1 MTTPLLL
8 FRSIEALVENIVI
21 VGSSGHA
28 KVVIDIVEQAGRYR
42 IAGLIDSF
50 RPRGE
55 ETLGYPVLGTEQ
67 DLPHLIDAHGVA
79 GLLVAIGDNHAR
91 EQVTT
96 DLAALVPGLPCVS
109 AVHPAARIGKASTI
123 GAGTVVMAG
132 AVINPCCTIG
142 SGCIVNTNASLD
154 HDGVMA
160 DFSSL
165 APGVVTGGNCRIGHG
180 AAIGLGAMLRH
191 RIAVGE
197 HSVVGAGSVVLHD
210 VEPYTVAYG
219 NPARRVRARAPG
231 DRYL

>member
-1 MTTPLLL
+1 M
-8 FRSIEALVENIVI
+8 ENIVI

-28 KVVIDIVEQAGRYR
+28 KVVIDIVEQAGQYR

-55 ETLGYPVLGTEQ
+55 ETLGYPVLGAEN
-67 DLPHLIDAHGVA
+67 DLPLLIDVHGIA
-79 GLLVAIGDNHAR
+79 GVLVAIGDNHAR
-91 EQVTT
+91 EKVTA

-132 AVINPCCTIG
+132 VVINPCCTIG
-142 SGCIVNTNASLD
+142 DGCIVNTNASLD
-154 HDGVMA
+154 HDGVMEN
-160 DFSSL
+160 FSSV
-165 APGVVTGGNCRIGHG
+165 APGVVTGGNCRIGEG

-197 HSVVGAGSVVLHD
+197 HSVVGAGAVVLRD
-210 VEPYTVAYG
+210 VEPYTIAYG
-219 NPARRVRARAPG
+219 NPARRIRDRAAG
-231 DRYL
+231 ERYL

>member
-1 MTTPLLL
+1 MLPLPI
-8 FRSIEALVENIVI
+8 RSIEAFVENIII

-50 RPRGE
+50 RTPGE
-55 ETLGYPVLGTEQ
+55 ETLGYAVLGAER
-67 DLPHLIDAHGVA
+67 DLPQMVDQYGIA

-91 EQVTT
+91 ENVTAG
-96 DLAALVPGLPCVS
+96 LAMLVPGLPRVS
-109 AVHPAARIGKASTI
+109 AVHPAACVGKASTI

-132 AVINPCCTIG
+132 AVINPSCSIG
-142 SGCIVNTNASLD
+142 EGCIVNTNVSLD

-165 APGVVTGGNCRIGHG
+165 APGVVTGGNCRIGRG
-180 AAIGLGAMLRH
+180 AAVGLGAMLRH

-197 HSVVGAGSVVLHD
+197 HSVVGAGAVVLHD

-219 NPARRVRARAPG
+219 NPARRIRARAA
-231 DRYL
+231 DERYL

>member
-1 MTTPLLL
+1 M
-8 FRSIEALVENIVI
+8 ENIVI

-55 ETLGYPVLGTEQ
+55 ETLGYAVLGAEH
-67 DLPHLIDAHGVA
+67 DLRQLIGTHGIT

-91 EQVTT
+91 ETVTAG
-96 DLAALVPGLPCVS
+96 LAAIAPGLPCVS

-123 GAGTVVMAG
+123 GAGSVVMAG

-142 SGCIVNTNASLD
+142 EGCIVNTNASLD
-154 HDGVMA
+154 HDGVMEG
-160 DFSSL
+160 FSSL

-180 AAIGLGAMLRH
+180 AAVGLGAMLRH

-197 HSVVGAGSVVLHD
+197 YSVVGAGAVVLRD
-210 VEPYTVAYG
+210 VAPYSVAYG
-219 NPARRVRARAPG
+219 NPARRIRDRAAG
-231 DRYL
+231 ERYL

>member
-1 MTTPLLL
+1 M
-8 FRSIEALVENIVI
+8 ENIII

-50 RPRGE
+50 RTPGE
-55 ETLGYPVLGTEQ
+55 QTLGYAVLGAER
-67 DLPHLIDAHGVA
+67 DLPQLVDRHGIV

-91 EQVTT
+91 EAVTAG
-96 DLAALVPGLPCVS
+96 LAALVPGLPRVS
-109 AVHPAARIGKASTI
+109 AVHPAACVGKASTI

-132 AVINPCCTIG
+132 AVINPSCSIG
-142 SGCIVNTNASLD
+142 EGCIVNTNASLD

-165 APGVVTGGNCRIGHG
+165 APGVVTGGNCRIGRG

-197 HSVVGAGSVVLHD
+197 HSVVGAGAVVLHD

-219 NPARRVRARAPG
+219 NPARRIRARAA
-231 DRYL
+231 DERYL

>member
-1 MTTPLLL
+1 MLPLPI
-8 FRSIEALVENIVI
+8 RSIEAFVENIII

-50 RPRGE
+50 RTPGE
-55 ETLGYPVLGTEQ
+55 ETLGYAVLGAER
-67 DLPHLIDAHGVA
+67 DLPQMVDQYGIA

-91 EQVTT
+91 ENVTAG
-96 DLAALVPGLPCVS
+96 LAMLVPGLPRVS
-109 AVHPAARIGKASTI
+109 AVHPAACVGKASTI

-132 AVINPCCTIG
+132 AVINPSCSIG
-142 SGCIVNTNASLD
+142 EGCIVNTNVSLD

-165 APGVVTGGNCRIGHG
+165 APGVVTGGNCRIGRG

-197 HSVVGAGSVVLHD
+197 HSVVGAGAVVLHD

-219 NPARRVRARAPG
+219 NPARRIRARAA
-231 DRYL
+231 DERYL

>member
-1 MTTPLLL
+1 M
-8 FRSIEALVENIVI
+8 ENIII

-50 RPRGE
+50 RTPGE
-55 ETLGYPVLGTEQ
+55 ETLGYAVLGAER
-67 DLPHLIDAHGVA
+67 DLPQMVDQYGIA

-91 EQVTT
+91 ENVTAG
-96 DLAALVPGLPCVS
+96 LAMLVPGLPRVS
-109 AVHPAARIGKASTI
+109 AVHPAACVGKASTI

-132 AVINPCCTIG
+132 AVINPSCSIG
-142 SGCIVNTNASLD
+142 EGCIVNTNVSLD

-165 APGVVTGGNCRIGHG
+165 APGVVTGGNCRIGR
-180 AAIGLGAMLRH
+180 GAMLRH

-197 HSVVGAGSVVLHD
+197 HSVVGAGAVVLHD

-219 NPARRVRARAPG
+219 NPARRIRARAA
-231 DRYL
+231 DERYL

>member
-1 MTTPLLL
+1 M
-8 FRSIEALVENIVI
+8 ENIVI

-28 KVVIDIVEQAGRYR
+28 KVVIDIVEQAGQYR
-42 IAGLIDSF
+42 IAGLIDAF
-50 RPRGE
+50 RPRSE
-55 ETLGYPVLGTEQ
+55 ETLGYPVLGTER
-67 DLPHLIDAHGVA
+67 DLPDLIAVHGIA

-91 EQVTT
+91 ANVTA

-132 AVINPCCTIG
+132 VVINPCCAIG
-142 SGCIVNTNASLD
+142 DGCIVNTNASLD
-154 HDGVMA
+154 HDGVME

-165 APGVVTGGNCRIGHG
+165 APGVVTGGNCRIGRG

-191 RIAVGE
+191 RIEVGE
-197 HSVVGAGSVVLHD
+197 HSVVGAGAVVLRD

-219 NPARRVRARAPG
+219 NPARRIRARAAG
-231 DRYL
+231 ERYL

>member
-1 MTTPLLL
+1 MPLPI
-8 FRSIEALVENIVI
+8 RSIEAFVENIII

-50 RPRGE
+50 RTPGE
-55 ETLGYPVLGTEQ
+55 ETLGYAVLGAER
-67 DLPHLIDAHGVA
+67 DLPQMVDQYGIA

-91 EQVTT
+91 ENVTAG
-96 DLAALVPGLPCVS
+96 LAMLVPGLPRVS
-109 AVHPAARIGKASTI
+109 AVHPAACVGKASTI

-132 AVINPCCTIG
+132 AVINPSCSIG
-142 SGCIVNTNASLD
+142 EGCIVNTNVSLD

-165 APGVVTGGNCRIGHG
+165 APGVVTGGNCRIGRG

-197 HSVVGAGSVVLHD
+197 HSVVGAGAVVLHD

-219 NPARRVRARAPG
+219 NPARRIRARAA
-231 DRYL
+231 DERYL

>member
-1 MTTPLLL
+1 MLSLPI
-8 FRSIEALVENIVI
+8 RSIEAFVENIII

-50 RPRGE
+50 RTPGE
-55 ETLGYPVLGTEQ
+55 ETLGYAVLGAER
-67 DLPHLIDAHGVA
+67 DLPQMVDQYGIA

-91 EQVTT
+91 ENVTAG
-96 DLAALVPGLPCVS
+96 LAMLVPGLPRVS
-109 AVHPAARIGKASTI
+109 AVHPAACVGKASTI

-132 AVINPCCTIG
+132 AVINPSCSIG
-142 SGCIVNTNASLD
+142 EGCIVNTNVSLD

-165 APGVVTGGNCRIGHG
+165 APGVVTGGNCRIGRG

-197 HSVVGAGSVVLHD
+197 HSVVGAGAVVLHD

-219 NPARRVRARAPG
+219 NPARRIRARAA
-231 DRYL
+231 DERYL

>member
-1 MTTPLLL
+1 M
-8 FRSIEALVENIVI
+8 ENIVI

-55 ETLGYPVLGTEQ
+55 ETLGYAVLGAER
-67 DLPHLIDAHGVA
+67 DLPDLVGAHGIA

-91 EQVTT
+91 ENVTAA
-96 DLAALVPGLPCVS
+96 LATLVPGLPCVS

-132 AVINPCCTIG
+132 AVINPCCAIG
-142 SGCIVNTNASLD
+142 NGCIVNTNASLD
-154 HDGVMA
+154 HDGTME

-165 APGVVTGGNCRIGHG
+165 APGVVTGGNCRIGRG

-197 HSVVGAGSVVLHD
+197 HGVVGAGAVVLHD
-210 VEPYTVAYG
+210 VEPYTVVYG
-219 NPARRVRARAPG
+219 NPARRIRARAAG
-231 DRYL
+231 ERYL

>member
-1 MTTPLLL
+1 M
-8 FRSIEALVENIVI
+8 ENIII

-50 RPRGE
+50 RTPGE
-55 ETLGYPVLGTEQ
+55 QTLGYAVLGAERDVPQ
-67 DLPHLIDAHGVA
+67 LVDRHGIV

-91 EQVTT
+91 EAVTAG
-96 DLAALVPGLPCVS
+96 LAALVPGLPRVS
-109 AVHPAARIGKASTI
+109 AVHPAACVGKASTI

-132 AVINPCCTIG
+132 AVINPSCSIG
-142 SGCIVNTNASLD
+142 EGCIVNTNASLD

-165 APGVVTGGNCRIGHG
+165 APGVVTGGNCRIGRG

-197 HSVVGAGSVVLHD
+197 HSVVGAGAVVLHD

-219 NPARRVRARAPG
+219 NPARRIRARAA
-231 DRYL
+231 DERYL